1 LQGVLDRLCAVR
13 TSGSRAKENVVTRNR
28 RAIAAVALGGIA
40 LAAALGGCSGQPA
53 RGTSAP
59 PTAGSARPVTAAEAS
74 LLYQAQQVLLR
85 DCLRR
90 HGFSWTITPQHP
102 VAEERQF
109 PYAVDDIAWARAHGY
124 GSDVAATIEQVRT
137 SDPNRRYT
145 ESLAPDRRA
154 AQAVAMY
161 GAKSGSLTAELPGGM
176 VVRRRDQG
184 CQADAERALYG
195 DLATWYRAE
204 RVTETLPSVR
214 QQGVLDDPRYA
225 AAVKPWAAC
234 MAKAGRAYPDP
245 AHAHEAR
252 FTGPHARDEEIATAV
267 AEATC
272 ARSTGF
278 VTAVQALDHDHER
291 TVTARYRAAVTTTAR
306 LQRAALPRARD
317 LVAHSSR

>member
-1 LQGVLDRLCAVR
+1 VTQNK
-13 TSGSRAKENVVTRNR
+13 RAT
-28 RAIAAVALGGIA
+28 AAAVLGGIV
-40 LAAALGGCSGQPA
+40 LAVALGGCSGQPA

-59 PTAGSARPVTAAEAS
+59 APVATGPARPVTEAEAA

-90 HGFSWTITPQHP
+90 NGFDWTITPQHP
-102 VAEERQF
+102 VAEERAF

-124 GSDVAATIEQVRT
+124 GSDVARTIERVRT
-137 SDPNRRYT
+137 SDPNRRYA
-145 ESLAPDRRA
+145 ESLTPDRRA

-161 GAKSGSLTAELPGGM
+161 GANAGSLTAELPGGM

-214 QQGVLDDPRYA
+214 QQEVLADPRYA
-225 AAVKPWAAC
+225 AAVKPWAVC
-234 MAKAGRAYPDP
+234 MAKAGRTYPDP
-245 AHAHEAR
+245 AHAHE
-252 FTGPHARDEEIATAV
+252 FPFSGPHAREQEIATAV

-272 ARSTGF
+272 AHSTGF

-291 TVTARYRAAVTTTAR
+291 AVTDRYRAQVTTTAR
-306 LQRAALPRARD
+306 LQRAALPRARG